1 MSNEEEIIKWTRAG
15 YRIRKRVINIEM
27 EFANFGP
34 SRIVELQR
42 RGPASQRDNFLR
54 PMFSKECSVSCSNS
68 LYTSYPT
75 RIIVPGVLQVSRY
88 LAFARTIFSSVTKR
102 SKNVI
107 SGL

>member
-54 PMFSKECSVSCSNS
+54 PSSPKSAPFPVQIPFTRRILHAS
-68 LYTSYPT
+68 LYRVYYKY
-75 RIIVPGVLQVSRY
+75 RDI
-88 LAFARTIFSSVTKR
+88 
-102 SKNVI
+102 
-107 SGL
+107 